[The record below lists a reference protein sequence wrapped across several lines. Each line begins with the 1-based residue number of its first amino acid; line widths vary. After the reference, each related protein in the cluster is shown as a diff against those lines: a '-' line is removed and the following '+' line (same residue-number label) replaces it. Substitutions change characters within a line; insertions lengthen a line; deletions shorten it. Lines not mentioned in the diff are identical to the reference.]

1 LLKESSVTSSSD
13 LEIPERV
20 RALNKV
26 KAEKRIQELRELINR
41 HNHLYYVLDNP
52 EISDSE
58 YDKLM
63 RELIDLESQFPE
75 LITQDSPTQ
84 RIGGKPLA
92 AFKRVTHREA
102 MISLADAFNEGEL
115 RDFHRRVTATV
126 GNQVEYVVELKIDGL
141 AISLTYE
148 NGILVTAATRGDGT
162 VGEDVTQNVKTIK
175 SVPLRL
181 NVTSSNIPSLIE
193 VRGEIYLPKE
203 GFQKLNQER
212 EDMELPT
219 FANPRNAAAGSIRQ
233 LDPKIAAKR
242 PLSTFMYAIGYREGI
257 QFDTH
262 YDVLEFYKACGFR
275 VNPHI
280 KLFESFDDVIDYC
293 MSWREKRD
301 LLPYEIDGMV
311 IKVNS
316 LQHQKILGS
325 TAKNPRWAIAY
336 KFPAEQKVSVIED
349 IIVSVG
355 RTGILT
361 PNAVL
366 TPVSIAGSTVS
377 RATLHNEDYIKEK
390 DIRIGDTV
398 IVQKAGDIIPEVVE
412 VVKEKRTGNE
422 KEFKMPQRCPECGA
436 ETIRVPG
443 EAAYRCTG
451 VSCPAQ
457 IRRSIIHF
465 ASRDAMD
472 IRGLGPAVVSLL
484 LSKNLIKDASD
495 IYFLKKEDLVTL
507 ERMGEKSA
515 GNLIKAIQD
524 SKKQPLNRLI
534 YALGIPFIGSKASF
548 LLAQALVSMEQ
559 LRSATYN
566 QLISIPEIGDK
577 MAESIVTF
585 FKQEQTNKL
594 LDRLSNAGLNMQ
606 EPISTGGLKPL
617 ENLTFVLTGTLEKYS
632 RNEAKEIIE
641 NLGGRVASSV
651 SKKTDYVVVG
661 KDPGSK
667 YDKAVKLGVK
677 IIDEKEFDKLIAAE

>member
-1 LLKESSVTSSSD
+1 D
-13 LEIPERV
+13 
-20 RALNKV
+20 A
-26 KAEKRIQELRELINR
+26 
-41 HNHLYYVLDNP
+41 
-52 EISDSE
+52 E

-75 LITQDSPTQ
+75 LVTPDSPTQ
-84 RIGGKPLA
+84 RIGGEPLP
-92 AFKRVTHREA
+92 AFERVTHREA

-115 RDFHRRVTATV
+115 RDFHRRVAAAV
-126 GNQVEYVVELKIDGL
+126 GEQVEYVVELKIDGL

-181 NVTSSNIPSLIE
+181 NLPPDKTPPLIE
-193 VRGEIYLPKE
+193 VRGEIYIPKE
-203 GFQKLNQER
+203 DFLKLNQER

-233 LDPKIAAKR
+233 LDPKIAAQR
-242 PLSTFMYAIGYREGI
+242 PLSTFMYGIGYREGI
-257 QFDTH
+257 EFESH
-262 YDVLEFYKACGFR
+262 YEVLEFYKTCGFR
-275 VNPHI
+275 VNPYI
-280 KLFESFDDVIDYC
+280 KLFKSFDDVVAYC

-301 LLPYEIDGMV
+301 SLPYEIDGMV

-316 LQHQKILGS
+316 LLQQQILGS
-325 TAKNPRWAIAY
+325 TTKNPRWAIAY
-336 KFPAEQKVSVIED
+336 KFPAEQKVTVIED

-366 TPVSIAGSTVS
+366 RPINIAGSTVS

-390 DIRIGDTV
+390 DIRIGDSV

-412 VVKEKRTGNE
+412 VIKERRTGRE
-422 KEFKMPQRCPECGA
+422 KEFKMPNRCPECGS
-436 ETIRVPG
+436 ETVRLPG
-443 EAAYRCTG
+443 EAAHRCTG
-451 VSCPAQ
+451 VACPAQ

-484 LSKNLIKDASD
+484 LSNNLIQDASD
-495 IYFLKKEDLVTL
+495 IYFIKKEDLIPL

-515 GNLIKAIQD
+515 DNLIKAIQD
-524 SKKQPLNRLI
+524 SKKQPLSRLI
-534 YALGIPFIGSKASF
+534 FALGIPFIGSRAST
-548 LLAQALVSMEQ
+548 LLAEALGSMEKLQ
-559 LRSATYN
+559 TASYDE
-566 QLISIPEIGDK
+566 LIKIPEIGEK

-585 FKQEQTNKL
+585 FKQEQTKKL
-594 LDRLSNAGLNMQ
+594 LKRLKDAGVNMQ
-606 EPISTGGLKPL
+606 EDTPREGKKPL

-632 RNEAKEIIE
+632 RSQAKEIIE
-641 NLGGRVASSV
+641 NLGGRVSSSV
-651 SKKTDYVVVG
+651 SKKTDYVVLG
-661 KDPGSK
+661 RDPGSK
-667 YDKAVKLGVK
+667 YDRAVQLGVK
-677 IIDEKEFDKLIAAE
+677 IIDEKEFERLIALEQ

>member
-1 LLKESSVTSSSD
+1 MD
-13 LEIPERV
+13 RV
-20 RALNKV
+20 QV
-26 KAEKRIQELRELINR
+26 EGRIKELRELINH
-41 HNHLYYVLDNP
+41 HNYLYYVLDNP
-52 EISDSE
+52 QISDAE

-75 LITQDSPTQ
+75 LVTPDSPTQ
-84 RIGGKPLA
+84 RIGGEPLP
-92 AFKRVTHREA
+92 AFERVTHREA

-115 RDFHRRVTATV
+115 RDFHRRVTAVV
-126 GNQVEYVVELKIDGL
+126 GNEVEYVVELKIDGL

-148 NGILVTAATRGDGT
+148 NGVLVTAATRGDGT

-175 SVPLRL
+175 SVPLRI
-181 NVTSSNIPSLIE
+181 NAPSGKMPSLIE
-193 VRGEIYLPKE
+193 VRGEIYIPKE
-203 GFQKLNQER
+203 DFKKLNEER
-212 EDMELPT
+212 EDMELEP

-242 PLSTFMYAIGYREGI
+242 PLSTFIYGIGYVEGI
-257 QFDTH
+257 QFETH
-262 YDVLEFYKACGFR
+262 YQVLEFYKACGFR

-280 KLFESFDDVIDYC
+280 KLFKNFDDVIEYC

-316 LQHQKILGS
+316 LQFQRILGS

-366 TPVSIAGSTVS
+366 KPVNIAGSTVS

-390 DIRIGDTV
+390 DIRIGDSV
-398 IVQKAGDIIPEVVE
+398 IVQKAGDIIPEVVA
-412 VVKEKRTGNE
+412 VVKEKRTGRE
-422 KEFKMPQRCPECGA
+422 KEFKMPKVCPECGS
-436 ETIRVPG
+436 EVIRVPG

-451 VSCPAQ
+451 VACPAQ

-484 LSKNLIKDASD
+484 LSAGLVKDASD
-495 IYFLKKEDLVTL
+495 IYFLKREDLIPL

-515 GNLIKAIQD
+515 DNLIKAIQN
-524 SKKQPLNRLI
+524 SKKQPLSRLI

-548 LLAQALVSMEQ
+548 LLAEALGSMDKLQ
-559 LRSATYN
+559 TATYDE
-566 QLISIPEIGDK
+566 LIKIPEIGSK
-577 MAESIVTF
+577 MAESIITF
-585 FKQEQTNKL
+585 FKQEQTKKL
-594 LDRLSNAGLNMQ
+594 LTRLKEAGVNMEERRQ
-606 EPISTGGLKPL
+606 VEGPKPL

-632 RNEAKEIIE
+632 RKEAKEIIE
-641 NLGGRVASSV
+641 NLGGRVTGSV

-667 YDKAVKLGVK
+667 YDKAVELGVK
-677 IIDEKEFDKLIAAE
+677 IIDENEFDKLIAER

>member
-1 LLKESSVTSSSD
+1 
-13 LEIPERV
+13 
-20 RALNKV
+20 
-26 KAEKRIQELRELINR
+26 
-41 HNHLYYVLDNP
+41 LDNP
-52 EISDSE
+52 EIPDAE

-75 LITQDSPTQ
+75 LIVPDSPTQ
-84 RIGGKPLA
+84 RIGGEPLA
-92 AFKRVTHREA
+92 AFKRVTHREP
-102 MISLADAFNEGEL
+102 MISLADAFSEGDL
-115 RDFHRRVTATV
+115 RDFHRRVTSVV
-126 GNQVEYVVELKIDGL
+126 GDQVEYVVELKIDGL

-148 NGILVTAATRGDGT
+148 NGILVTAATRGDGL
-162 VGEDVTQNVKTIK
+162 VGEDVTHNVKTIK
-175 SVPLRL
+175 SVPLRI
-181 NVTSSNIPSLIE
+181 NPPSGKFPSVIE

-203 GFQKLNQER
+203 GFKKLNEER
-212 EDMELPT
+212 EDMELVP

-233 LDPKIAAKR
+233 LDPKVAAKR
-242 PLSTFMYAIGYREGI
+242 PLSTFIYGIGYVEGI
-257 QFDTH
+257 QFETH
-262 YDVLEFYKACGFR
+262 HEVLEFYKACGFR

-280 KLFESFDDVIDYC
+280 KLFNSFDDVIDYC

-316 LQHQKILGS
+316 LQFQKMLGS

-366 TPVSIAGSTVS
+366 KPVNIAGSTVS

-390 DIRIGDTV
+390 DIRIGDSV

-412 VVKEKRTGNE
+412 VIKEKRTGSE
-422 KEFKMPQRCPECGA
+422 KEFKMPHHCPECGA
-436 ETIRVPG
+436 EVIRIPG

-484 LSKNLIKDASD
+484 LSAGLVKDVSD
-495 IYFLKKEDLVTL
+495 IYFLKKEDLIPL

-515 GNLIKAIQD
+515 DNLINAIQD
-524 SKKQPLNRLI
+524 SKKQPLSRLV

-548 LLAQALVSMEQ
+548 LLAQAFGSMDK
-559 LRSATYN
+559 LKAATYDE
-566 QLISIPEIGDK
+566 LIKIPEIGTK

-594 LDRLSNAGLNMQ
+594 LERLKSVGVNMEEQ
-606 EPISTGGLKPL
+606 RRTEGIRPL

-641 NLGGRVASSV
+641 NLGGRVAGSV

-667 YDKAVKLGVK
+667 YDKAVELGVK
-677 IIDEKEFDKLIAAE
+677 IIDENEFDKLIGTK

>member
-1 LLKESSVTSSSD
+1 VKPLD
-13 LEIPERV
+13 LV
-20 RALNKV
+20 QAQ
-26 KAEKRIQELRELINR
+26 ARIKELRKVINY
-41 HNHLYYVLDNP
+41 HNRLYYVLDNP
-52 EISDSE
+52 EISDAL
-58 YDKLM
+58 YDSLM
-63 RELIDLESQFPE
+63 KELITLESRFPE
-75 LITQDSPTQ
+75 LITSDSPTQ
-84 RIGGKPLA
+84 RVGGKPLA
-92 AFKRVTHREA
+92 AFNRVTHREA
-102 MISLADAFNEGEL
+102 MISLADAFNEGDL
-115 RDFHRRVTATV
+115 RDFHRRVTEAV
-126 GNQVEYVVELKIDGL
+126 GDQVEYVVELKIDGL

-148 NGILVTAATRGDGT
+148 NGVLVTAATRGDGA

-181 NVTSSNIPSLIE
+181 DVPSSQVPTLME

-203 GFQKLNQER
+203 GFQKLNEER
-212 EDMELPT
+212 EDMELPP

-242 PLSTFMYAIGYREGI
+242 PLSTFMYGMGHVEGAW
-257 QFDTH
+257 FDTH
-262 YDVLEFYKACGFR
+262 HEVLEFYKACGFR

-280 KLFESFDDVIDYC
+280 KLFKNFDDVTDYC

-316 LQHQKILGS
+316 LQYQKILGS
-325 TAKNPRWAIAY
+325 TVKNPRWAIAY

-355 RTGILT
+355 RTGTLT

-366 TPVSIAGSTVS
+366 TPVRIAGSTVS

-390 DIRIGDTV
+390 DIRIGDSV

-412 VVKEKRTGNE
+412 VLKEKRTGTE
-422 KEFKMPQRCPECGA
+422 REFKMPHRCPECGS

-443 EAAYRCTG
+443 ESAYRCTG

-472 IRGLGPAVVSLL
+472 IRGLGPAIVSLL
-484 LSKNLIKDASD
+484 LSAGLINDVSD
-495 IYFLKKEDLVTL
+495 IYFLNREDLIPL

-515 GNLIKAIQD
+515 DNLLNAIKS
-524 SKKQPLNRLI
+524 SKMQPLNRLI
-534 YALGIPFIGSKASF
+534 FALGIPFIGSKAGTV
-548 LLAQALVSMEQ
+548 LAQALGTIEKLQ
-559 LRSATYN
+559 TATYDE
-566 QLISIPEIGDK
+566 LVKIPEIGDK

-585 FKQEQTNKL
+585 FKQEQTKKL
-594 LDRLSNAGLNMQ
+594 LSRLKDAGVNFKAQ
-606 EPISTGGLKPL
+606 EDKGGLKPL

-632 RNEAKEIIE
+632 RHEAQEIIE
-641 NLGGRVASSV
+641 NLGGRVTGSV
-651 SKKTDYVVVG
+651 SKKTDYVVSG

-667 YDKAVKLGVK
+667 YEKSIKLGIK
-677 IIDEKEFDKLIAAE
+677 IIGEEEFEDMISEFTT

>member
-1 LLKESSVTSSSD
+1 
-13 LEIPERV
+13 
-20 RALNKV
+20 LNKV
-26 KAEKRIQELRELINR
+26 EAEKRIQELRELINH
-41 HNHLYYVLDNP
+41 HNHLYYVLDRP
-52 EISDSE
+52 EISDAE

-63 RELIDLESQFPE
+63 RELIALESQFPE
-75 LITQDSPTQ
+75 LVTPDSPSQ
-84 RIGGKPLA
+84 RVGGEPLP
-92 AFKRVTHREA
+92 AFNRVTHREA
-102 MISLADAFNEGEL
+102 MISLADAFDEGDL
-115 RDFHRRVTATV
+115 RDFHRRVTAMV
-126 GNQVEYVVELKIDGL
+126 GEQVEYVVELKIDGL

-181 NVTSSNIPSLIE
+181 NLPPEKTPPLIE
-193 VRGEIYLPKE
+193 VRGEIYIPKE
-203 GFQKLNQER
+203 DFQKLNQER

-233 LDPKIAAKR
+233 LDPKIAAQR

-257 QFDTH
+257 EFETH
-262 YDVLEFYKACGFR
+262 CEVLEFYKSCGFR

-280 KLFESFDDVIDYC
+280 KLFDNFDDVIDYC

-301 LLPYEIDGMV
+301 SLPYEIDGMV

-316 LQHQKILGS
+316 LRQQQILGS

-349 IIVSVG
+349 IVVTVG

-366 TPVSIAGSTVS
+366 RPINIAGSTVS
-377 RATLHNEDYIKEK
+377 RATLHNEDYIREK
-390 DIRIGDTV
+390 DIRIGDSV
-398 IVQKAGDIIPEVVE
+398 IVQKAGDIIPEVVA
-412 VVKEKRTGNE
+412 VIKEKRTGNE
-422 KEFKMPQRCPECGA
+422 REFKMPIRCPECGA
-436 ETIRVPG
+436 EAIRLPG
-443 EAAYRCTG
+443 EAAHRCTG
-451 VSCPAQ
+451 VACPAQ

-484 LSKNLIKDASD
+484 LANNLIKDASD
-495 IYFLKKEDLVTL
+495 IYYLKKEDLVPL

-515 GNLIKAIQD
+515 DNLIKAIEN
-524 SKKQPLNRLI
+524 SKKQPLSRLI
-534 YALGIPFIGSKASF
+534 FALGIPFIGSRASSI
-548 LLAQALVSMEQ
+548 LADALGSMEKLQ
-559 LRSATYN
+559 AATYEE
-566 QLISIPEIGDK
+566 LMMIPEIGSK

-585 FKQEQTNKL
+585 FKQEQTTKL
-594 LDRLSNAGLNMQ
+594 LKRLKDAGVNMVEQ
-606 EPISTGGLKPL
+606 RAVPADGKRPL

-632 RNEAKEIIE
+632 RSQATEIIE
-641 NLGGRVASSV
+641 SLGGRVTGSV
-651 SKKTDYVVVG
+651 SKKTDYVVLG

-667 YDKAVKLGVK
+667 YDKAVKLGIK
-677 IIDEKEFDKLIAAE
+677 IIDEKEFERLISEGQQTV

>member
-1 LLKESSVTSSSD
+1 MD
-13 LEIPERV
+13 RV
-20 RALNKV
+20 QV
-26 KAEKRIQELRELINR
+26 EGRIKELRELINH
-41 HNHLYYVLDNP
+41 HNYLYYVLDNP
-52 EISDSE
+52 QISDAE

-75 LITQDSPTQ
+75 LVTPDSPTQ
-84 RIGGKPLA
+84 RIGGEPLP
-92 AFKRVTHREA
+92 AFERVTHREA

-115 RDFHRRVTATV
+115 RDFHRRVVAVV
-126 GNQVEYVVELKIDGL
+126 GNEVEYVVELKIDGL

-148 NGILVTAATRGDGT
+148 NGVLVTAATRGDGT

-175 SVPLRL
+175 SVPLRI
-181 NVTSSNIPSLIE
+181 NAPSGKMPSLIE
-193 VRGEIYLPKE
+193 VRGEIYIPKE
-203 GFQKLNQER
+203 DFKKLNEER
-212 EDMELPT
+212 EDMELEP

-242 PLSTFMYAIGYREGI
+242 PLSTFIYGIGYVEGI
-257 QFDTH
+257 QFETH
-262 YDVLEFYKACGFR
+262 YQVLEFYKACGFR

-280 KLFESFDDVIDYC
+280 KLFKNFDDVIEYC

-316 LQHQKILGS
+316 LQFQRILGS

-366 TPVSIAGSTVS
+366 KPVNIAGSTVS

-390 DIRIGDTV
+390 DIRIGDSV
-398 IVQKAGDIIPEVVE
+398 IVQKAGDIIPEVVA
-412 VVKEKRTGNE
+412 VVKEKRTGRE
-422 KEFKMPQRCPECGA
+422 KEFKMPKVCPECGS
-436 ETIRVPG
+436 EVIRVPG

-451 VSCPAQ
+451 VACPAQ

-484 LSKNLIKDASD
+484 LSAGLVKDASD
-495 IYFLKKEDLVTL
+495 IYFLKREDLIPL

-515 GNLIKAIQD
+515 DNLIKAIQN
-524 SKKQPLNRLI
+524 SKKQPLSRLI

-548 LLAQALVSMEQ
+548 LLAEALGSMDKLQ
-559 LRSATYN
+559 TATYDE
-566 QLISIPEIGDK
+566 LIKIPEIGSK
-577 MAESIVTF
+577 MAESIITF
-585 FKQEQTNKL
+585 FKQEQTKKL
-594 LDRLSNAGLNMQ
+594 LTRLKEAGVNMEERRQ
-606 EPISTGGLKPL
+606 VEGPKPL

-632 RNEAKEIIE
+632 RKEAKEIIE
-641 NLGGRVASSV
+641 NLGGRVTGSV

-667 YDKAVKLGVK
+667 YDKAVELGVK
-677 IIDEKEFDKLIAAE
+677 IIDENEFDKLIAER

>member
-1 LLKESSVTSSSD
+1 M
-13 LEIPERV
+13 
-20 RALNKV
+20 NKV
-26 KAEKRIQELRELINR
+26 EAEKRIQELRELINH
-41 HNHLYYVLDNP
+41 HNHLYYVLDRP
-52 EISDSE
+52 EISDAE

-63 RELIDLESQFPE
+63 RELIALESQFPE
-75 LITQDSPTQ
+75 LVTPDSPSQ
-84 RIGGKPLA
+84 RVGGEPLP
-92 AFKRVTHREA
+92 AFNRVTHREA
-102 MISLADAFNEGEL
+102 MISLADAFDEGDL
-115 RDFHRRVTATV
+115 RDFHRRVTAMV
-126 GNQVEYVVELKIDGL
+126 GEQVEYVVELKIDGL

-181 NVTSSNIPSLIE
+181 NLPPEKTPPLIE
-193 VRGEIYLPKE
+193 VRGEIYIPKE
-203 GFQKLNQER
+203 DFQKLNQER

-233 LDPKIAAKR
+233 LDPKIAAQR

-257 QFDTH
+257 EFETH
-262 YDVLEFYKACGFR
+262 CEVLEFYKSCGFR

-280 KLFESFDDVIDYC
+280 KLFDNFDDVIDYC

-301 LLPYEIDGMV
+301 SLPYEIDGMV

-316 LQHQKILGS
+316 LRQQQILGS

-349 IIVSVG
+349 IVVTVG

-366 TPVSIAGSTVS
+366 RPINIAGSTVS
-377 RATLHNEDYIKEK
+377 RATLHNEDYIREK
-390 DIRIGDTV
+390 DIRIGDSV
-398 IVQKAGDIIPEVVE
+398 IVQKAGDIIPEVVA
-412 VVKEKRTGNE
+412 VIKEKRTGNE
-422 KEFKMPQRCPECGA
+422 REFKMPIRCPECGA
-436 ETIRVPG
+436 EAIRLPG
-443 EAAYRCTG
+443 EAAHRCTG
-451 VSCPAQ
+451 VACPAQ

-484 LSKNLIKDASD
+484 LANNLIKDASD
-495 IYFLKKEDLVTL
+495 IYYLKKEDLVPL

-515 GNLIKAIQD
+515 DNLIKAIEN
-524 SKKQPLNRLI
+524 SKKQPLSRLI
-534 YALGIPFIGSKASF
+534 FALGIPFIGSRASSI
-548 LLAQALVSMEQ
+548 LADALGSMEKLQ
-559 LRSATYN
+559 AATYEE
-566 QLISIPEIGDK
+566 LMMIPEIGSK

-585 FKQEQTNKL
+585 FKQEQTTKL
-594 LDRLSNAGLNMQ
+594 LKRLKDAGVNMVEQ
-606 EPISTGGLKPL
+606 RAVPADGKRPL

-632 RNEAKEIIE
+632 RSQATEIIE
-641 NLGGRVASSV
+641 SLGGRVTGSV
-651 SKKTDYVVVG
+651 SKKTDYVVLG

-667 YDKAVKLGVK
+667 YDKAVKLGIK
-677 IIDEKEFDKLIAAE
+677 IIDEKEFERLISEGQQTV

>member
-1 LLKESSVTSSSD
+1 MD
-13 LEIPERV
+13 RV
-20 RALNKV
+20 QV
-26 KAEKRIQELRELINR
+26 EGRIKELRELINH
-41 HNHLYYVLDNP
+41 HNYLYYVLDNP
-52 EISDSE
+52 QISDAE

-75 LITQDSPTQ
+75 LVTPDSPTQ
-84 RIGGKPLA
+84 RIGGEPLP
-92 AFKRVTHREA
+92 AFERVTHREA

-115 RDFHRRVTATV
+115 RDFHRRVVAAV
-126 GNQVEYVVELKIDGL
+126 GEQVEYVVELKIDGL

-181 NVTSSNIPSLIE
+181 NLPPDKTPPLIE
-193 VRGEIYLPKE
+193 VRGEIYIPKE
-203 GFQKLNQER
+203 DFLKLNQER

-233 LDPKIAAKR
+233 LDPKIAAQR
-242 PLSTFMYAIGYREGI
+242 PLSTFMYGIGYREGI
-257 QFDTH
+257 EFESH
-262 YDVLEFYKACGFR
+262 YEVLEFYKTCGFR
-275 VNPHI
+275 VNPYI
-280 KLFESFDDVIDYC
+280 KLFKSFDDVVAYC

-301 LLPYEIDGMV
+301 SLPYEIDGMV

-316 LQHQKILGS
+316 LLQQQILGS
-325 TAKNPRWAIAY
+325 TTKNPRWAIAY
-336 KFPAEQKVSVIED
+336 KFPAEQKVTVIED

-366 TPVSIAGSTVS
+366 RPINIAGSTVS

-390 DIRIGDTV
+390 DIRIGDSV

-412 VVKEKRTGNE
+412 VIKERRTGRE
-422 KEFKMPQRCPECGA
+422 KEFKMPNRCPECGS
-436 ETIRVPG
+436 ETVRLPG
-443 EAAYRCTG
+443 EAAHRCTG
-451 VSCPAQ
+451 VACPAQ

-484 LSKNLIKDASD
+484 LSNNLIQDASD
-495 IYFLKKEDLVTL
+495 IYFIKKEDLIPL

-515 GNLIKAIQD
+515 DNLIKAIQD
-524 SKKQPLNRLI
+524 SKKQPLSRLI
-534 YALGIPFIGSKASF
+534 FALGIPFIGSRAST
-548 LLAQALVSMEQ
+548 LLAEALGSMEKLQ
-559 LRSATYN
+559 TASYDE
-566 QLISIPEIGDK
+566 LIKIPEIGEK

-585 FKQEQTNKL
+585 FKQEQTKKL
-594 LDRLSNAGLNMQ
+594 LKRLKDAGVNMQ
-606 EPISTGGLKPL
+606 EDTPREGKKPL

-632 RNEAKEIIE
+632 RSQAKEIIE
-641 NLGGRVASSV
+641 NLGGRVSSSV
-651 SKKTDYVVVG
+651 SKKTDYVVLG
-661 KDPGSK
+661 RDPGSK
-667 YDKAVKLGVK
+667 YDRAVQLGVK
-677 IIDEKEFDKLIAAE
+677 IIDEKEFERLIALEQ

>member
-1 LLKESSVTSSSD
+1 
-13 LEIPERV
+13 V
-20 RALNKV
+20 RFLDKAQ
-26 KAEKRIQELRELINR
+26 AEKRIQELRQVIDH
-41 HNHLYYVLDNP
+41 HNYLYYVLDNP
-52 EISDSE
+52 EIPDAE

-75 LITQDSPTQ
+75 LIVPDSPTQ
-84 RIGGKPLA
+84 RIGGEPLA
-92 AFKRVTHREA
+92 AFKRVTHREP
-102 MISLADAFNEGEL
+102 MISLADAFSEGDL
-115 RDFHRRVTATV
+115 RDFHRRVTSVV
-126 GNQVEYVVELKIDGL
+126 GDQVEYVVELKIDGL

-148 NGILVTAATRGDGT
+148 NGILVTAATRGDGL
-162 VGEDVTQNVKTIK
+162 VGEDVTHNVKTIK
-175 SVPLRL
+175 SVPLRI
-181 NVTSSNIPSLIE
+181 NPPSGKFPSVIE

-203 GFQKLNQER
+203 GFKKLNEER
-212 EDMELPT
+212 EDMELVP

-233 LDPKIAAKR
+233 LDPKVAAKR
-242 PLSTFMYAIGYREGI
+242 PLSTFIYGIGYVEGI
-257 QFDTH
+257 QFETH
-262 YDVLEFYKACGFR
+262 HEVLEFYKACGFR

-280 KLFESFDDVIDYC
+280 KLFNSFDDVIDYC

-316 LQHQKILGS
+316 LQFQKMLGS

-366 TPVSIAGSTVS
+366 KPVNIAGSTVS

-390 DIRIGDTV
+390 DIRIGDSV

-412 VVKEKRTGNE
+412 VIKEKRTGSE
-422 KEFKMPQRCPECGA
+422 KEFKMPHHCPECGA
-436 ETIRVPG
+436 EVIRIPG

-484 LSKNLIKDASD
+484 LSAGLVKDVSD
-495 IYFLKKEDLVTL
+495 IYFLKKEDLVPL

-515 GNLIKAIQD
+515 DNLINAIQD
-524 SKKQPLNRLI
+524 SKKQPLSRLV

-548 LLAQALVSMEQ
+548 LLAQAFGSMDK
-559 LRSATYN
+559 LKAATYDE
-566 QLISIPEIGDK
+566 LIKIPEIGTK
-577 MAESIVTF
+577 MAESIITF

-594 LDRLSNAGLNMQ
+594 LERLKSVGVNMEEQ
-606 EPISTGGLKPL
+606 RRTEGIRPL

-641 NLGGRVASSV
+641 SLGGRVTSSV

-667 YDKAVKLGVK
+667 YDKAVELGVK
-677 IIDEKEFDKLIAAE
+677 IIDENEFDKLIGTKQ

>member
-1 LLKESSVTSSSD
+1 LD
-13 LEIPERV
+13 RV
-20 RALNKV
+20 QV
-26 KAEKRIQELRELINR
+26 EGRIKELRELINH
-41 HNHLYYVLDNP
+41 HNYLYYVLDNP
-52 EISDSE
+52 QISDAE

-75 LITQDSPTQ
+75 LVTPDSPTQ
-84 RIGGKPLA
+84 RIGGEPLP
-92 AFKRVTHREA
+92 AFERVTHREA

-115 RDFHRRVTATV
+115 RDFHRRVVAAV
-126 GNQVEYVVELKIDGL
+126 GEQVEYVVELKIDGL

-181 NVTSSNIPSLIE
+181 NLPPDKTPPLIE
-193 VRGEIYLPKE
+193 VRGEIYIPKE
-203 GFQKLNQER
+203 DFLKLNQER

-233 LDPKIAAKR
+233 LDPKIAAQR
-242 PLSTFMYAIGYREGI
+242 PLSTFMYGIGYREGI
-257 QFDTH
+257 EFESH
-262 YDVLEFYKACGFR
+262 YEVLEFYKTCGFR
-275 VNPHI
+275 VNPYI
-280 KLFESFDDVIDYC
+280 KLFKSFDDVVAYC

-301 LLPYEIDGMV
+301 SLPYEIDGMV

-316 LQHQKILGS
+316 LLQQQILGS
-325 TAKNPRWAIAY
+325 TTKNPRWAIAY
-336 KFPAEQKVSVIED
+336 KFPAEQKVTVIED

-366 TPVSIAGSTVS
+366 RPINIAGSTVS

-390 DIRIGDTV
+390 DIRIGDSV

-412 VVKEKRTGNE
+412 VIKERRTGRE
-422 KEFKMPQRCPECGA
+422 KEFKMPNRCPECGS
-436 ETIRVPG
+436 ETVRLPG
-443 EAAYRCTG
+443 EAAHRCTG
-451 VSCPAQ
+451 VACPAQ

-484 LSKNLIKDASD
+484 LSNNLIQDASD
-495 IYFLKKEDLVTL
+495 IYFIKKEDLIPL

-515 GNLIKAIQD
+515 DNLIKAIQD
-524 SKKQPLNRLI
+524 SKKQPLSRLI
-534 YALGIPFIGSKASF
+534 FALGIPFIGSRAST
-548 LLAQALVSMEQ
+548 LLAEALGSMEKLQ
-559 LRSATYN
+559 TASYDE
-566 QLISIPEIGDK
+566 LIKIPEIGEK

-585 FKQEQTNKL
+585 FKQEQTKKL
-594 LDRLSNAGLNMQ
+594 LKRLKDAGVNMQ
-606 EPISTGGLKPL
+606 EDTPREGKKPL

-632 RNEAKEIIE
+632 RSQAKEIIE
-641 NLGGRVASSV
+641 NLGGRVSSSV
-651 SKKTDYVVVG
+651 SKKTDYVVLG
-661 KDPGSK
+661 RDPGSK
-667 YDKAVKLGVK
+667 YDRAVQLGVK
-677 IIDEKEFDKLIAAE
+677 IIDEKEFERLIALEQ

>member
-1 LLKESSVTSSSD
+1 VK
-13 LEIPERV
+13 
-20 RALNKV
+20 ALNKV
-26 KAEKRIQELRELINR
+26 EAEKRIQELRELINH
-41 HNHLYYVLDNP
+41 HNHLYYVLDRP
-52 EISDSE
+52 EISDAE

-63 RELIDLESQFPE
+63 RELIALESQFPE
-75 LITQDSPTQ
+75 LVTPDSPSQ
-84 RIGGKPLA
+84 RVGGEPLP
-92 AFKRVTHREA
+92 AFNRVTHREA
-102 MISLADAFNEGEL
+102 MISLADAFDEGDL
-115 RDFHRRVTATV
+115 RDFHRRVTAMV
-126 GNQVEYVVELKIDGL
+126 GEQVEYVVELKIDGL

-181 NVTSSNIPSLIE
+181 NLPPEKTPPLIE
-193 VRGEIYLPKE
+193 VRGEIYIPKE
-203 GFQKLNQER
+203 DFQKLNQER

-233 LDPKIAAKR
+233 LDPKIAAQR

-257 QFDTH
+257 EFETH
-262 YDVLEFYKACGFR
+262 CEVLEFYKSCGFR

-280 KLFESFDDVIDYC
+280 KLFDNFDDVIDYC

-301 LLPYEIDGMV
+301 SLPYEIDGMV

-316 LQHQKILGS
+316 LRQQQILGS

-349 IIVSVG
+349 IVVTVG

-366 TPVSIAGSTVS
+366 RPINIAGSTVS
-377 RATLHNEDYIKEK
+377 RATLHNEDYIREK
-390 DIRIGDTV
+390 DIRIGDSV
-398 IVQKAGDIIPEVVE
+398 IVQKAGDIIPEVVA
-412 VVKEKRTGNE
+412 VIKEKRTGNE
-422 KEFKMPQRCPECGA
+422 REFKMPIRCPECGA
-436 ETIRVPG
+436 EAIRLPG
-443 EAAYRCTG
+443 EAAHRCTG
-451 VSCPAQ
+451 VACPAQ

-484 LSKNLIKDASD
+484 LANNLIKDASD
-495 IYFLKKEDLVTL
+495 IYYLKKEDLVPL

-515 GNLIKAIQD
+515 DNLIKAIEN
-524 SKKQPLNRLI
+524 SKKQPLSRLI
-534 YALGIPFIGSKASF
+534 FALGIPFIGSRASSI
-548 LLAQALVSMEQ
+548 LADALGSMEKLQ
-559 LRSATYN
+559 AATYEE
-566 QLISIPEIGDK
+566 LMMIPEIGSK

-585 FKQEQTNKL
+585 FKQEQTTKL
-594 LDRLSNAGLNMQ
+594 LKRLKDAGVNMVEQ
-606 EPISTGGLKPL
+606 RAVPADGKRPL

-632 RNEAKEIIE
+632 RSQATEIIE
-641 NLGGRVASSV
+641 SLGGRVTGSV
-651 SKKTDYVVVG
+651 SKKTDYVVLG

-667 YDKAVKLGVK
+667 YDKAVKLGIK
-677 IIDEKEFDKLIAAE
+677 IIDEKEFERLISEGQQTV

>member
-1 LLKESSVTSSSD
+1 MD
-13 LEIPERV
+13 RV
-20 RALNKV
+20 QV
-26 KAEKRIQELRELINR
+26 EGRIKELRELINH
-41 HNHLYYVLDNP
+41 HNYLYYVLDNP
-52 EISDSE
+52 QISDAE

-75 LITQDSPTQ
+75 LVTPDSPTQ
-84 RIGGKPLA
+84 RIGGEPLP
-92 AFKRVTHREA
+92 AFERVTHREA

-115 RDFHRRVTATV
+115 RDFHRRVVAAV
-126 GNQVEYVVELKIDGL
+126 GEQVEYVVELKIDGL

-181 NVTSSNIPSLIE
+181 NLPPDKTPPLIE
-193 VRGEIYLPKE
+193 VRGEIYIPKE
-203 GFQKLNQER
+203 DFLKLNQER

-233 LDPKIAAKR
+233 LDPKIAAQR
-242 PLSTFMYAIGYREGI
+242 PLSTFMYGIGYREGI
-257 QFDTH
+257 EFESH
-262 YDVLEFYKACGFR
+262 YEVLEFYKTCGFR
-275 VNPHI
+275 VNPYI
-280 KLFESFDDVIDYC
+280 KLFKSFDDVVAYC

-301 LLPYEIDGMV
+301 SLPYEIDGMV

-316 LQHQKILGS
+316 LLQQQILGS
-325 TAKNPRWAIAY
+325 TTKNPRWAIAY
-336 KFPAEQKVSVIED
+336 KFPAEQKVTVIED

-366 TPVSIAGSTVS
+366 RPINIAGSTVS

-390 DIRIGDTV
+390 DIRIGDSV
-398 IVQKAGDIIPEVVE
+398 ILQKAGDIIPEVVE
-412 VVKEKRTGNE
+412 VIKERRTGRE
-422 KEFKMPQRCPECGA
+422 KEFKMPNRCPECGS
-436 ETIRVPG
+436 ETVRLPG
-443 EAAYRCTG
+443 EAAHRCTG
-451 VSCPAQ
+451 VACPAQ

-484 LSKNLIKDASD
+484 LSAGLVKDASD
-495 IYFLKKEDLVTL
+495 IYFLKREDLIPL

-515 GNLIKAIQD
+515 DNLIKAIQD
-524 SKKQPLNRLI
+524 SKKQPLSRLI

-548 LLAQALVSMEQ
+548 LLAEALGSMDKLQ
-559 LRSATYN
+559 TATYDE
-566 QLISIPEIGDK
+566 LIKIPEIGSK
-577 MAESIVTF
+577 MAESIITF
-585 FKQEQTNKL
+585 FKQEQTKKL
-594 LDRLSNAGLNMQ
+594 LTRLKEAGVNMEERRQ
-606 EPISTGGLKPL
+606 VEGPKPL

-632 RNEAKEIIE
+632 RKEAKEIIE
-641 NLGGRVASSV
+641 NLGGRVTGSV

-667 YDKAVKLGVK
+667 YDKAVELGVK
-677 IIDEKEFDKLIAAE
+677 IIDENEFDKLIAER

>member
-1 LLKESSVTSSSD
+1 MRFLDKAQA
-13 LEIPERV
+13 ER
-20 RALNKV
+20 
-26 KAEKRIQELRELINR
+26 RIQELRQIINH

-52 EISDSE
+52 EIPDAE

-75 LITQDSPTQ
+75 LIVPDSPTQ
-84 RIGGKPLA
+84 RIGGEPLA
-92 AFKRVTHREA
+92 AFKRVTHREP
-102 MISLADAFNEGEL
+102 MISLADAFSEGDL
-115 RDFHRRVTATV
+115 RDFHRRVTSVV
-126 GNQVEYVVELKIDGL
+126 GDQVEYVVELKIDGL

-148 NGILVTAATRGDGT
+148 NGILVTAATRGDGL
-162 VGEDVTQNVKTIK
+162 VGEDVTHNVKTIK
-175 SVPLRL
+175 SVPLRI
-181 NVTSSNIPSLIE
+181 NPPSGKFPSVIE

-203 GFQKLNQER
+203 GFKKLNEER
-212 EDMELPT
+212 EDMELVP

-233 LDPKIAAKR
+233 LDPKVAAKR
-242 PLSTFMYAIGYREGI
+242 PLSTFIYGIGYVEGI
-257 QFDTH
+257 QFETH
-262 YDVLEFYKACGFR
+262 HEVLEFYKACGFR

-280 KLFESFDDVIDYC
+280 KLFNSFDDVIDYC

-316 LQHQKILGS
+316 LQFQKMLGS

-366 TPVSIAGSTVS
+366 KPVNIAGSTVS

-390 DIRIGDTV
+390 DIRIGDSV

-412 VVKEKRTGNE
+412 VIKEKRTGSE
-422 KEFKMPQRCPECGA
+422 KEFKMPHHCPECGA
-436 ETIRVPG
+436 EVIRIPG

-484 LSKNLIKDASD
+484 LSAGLVKDVSD
-495 IYFLKKEDLVTL
+495 IYFLKKEDLIPL

-515 GNLIKAIQD
+515 DNLINAIQD
-524 SKKQPLNRLI
+524 SKKQPLSRLV

-548 LLAQALVSMEQ
+548 LLAQAFGSMDK
-559 LRSATYN
+559 LKAATYDE
-566 QLISIPEIGDK
+566 LIKIPEIGTK

-585 FKQEQTNKL
+585 FKQEQTNNL
-594 LDRLSNAGLNMQ
+594 LERLKNAGVNMEEQ
-606 EPISTGGLKPL
+606 KRSEGIRPL

-641 NLGGRVASSV
+641 SLGGRVTSSV

-667 YDKAVKLGVK
+667 YDKAVELGVK
-677 IIDEKEFDKLIAAE
+677 IIDENEFDKLIGTKQ

>member
-1 LLKESSVTSSSD
+1 LD
-13 LEIPERV
+13 RV
-20 RALNKV
+20 QV
-26 KAEKRIQELRELINR
+26 EGRIKELRELINH
-41 HNHLYYVLDNP
+41 HNYLYYVLDNP
-52 EISDSE
+52 QISDAE

-75 LITQDSPTQ
+75 LVTPDSPTQ
-84 RIGGKPLA
+84 RIGGEPLP
-92 AFKRVTHREA
+92 AFERVTHREA

-115 RDFHRRVTATV
+115 RDFHRRVAAAV
-126 GNQVEYVVELKIDGL
+126 GEQVEYVVELKIDGL

-181 NVTSSNIPSLIE
+181 NLPPDKTPPLIE
-193 VRGEIYLPKE
+193 VRGEIYIPKE
-203 GFQKLNQER
+203 DFLKLNQER

-233 LDPKIAAKR
+233 LDPKIAAQR
-242 PLSTFMYAIGYREGI
+242 PLSTFMYGIGYREGI
-257 QFDTH
+257 EFESH
-262 YDVLEFYKACGFR
+262 YEVLEFYKTCGFR
-275 VNPHI
+275 VNPYI
-280 KLFESFDDVIDYC
+280 KLFKSFDDVVAYC

-301 LLPYEIDGMV
+301 SLPYEIDGMV

-316 LQHQKILGS
+316 LLQQQILGS
-325 TAKNPRWAIAY
+325 TTKNPRWAIAY
-336 KFPAEQKVSVIED
+336 KFPAEQKVTVIED

-366 TPVSIAGSTVS
+366 RPINIAGSTVS

-390 DIRIGDTV
+390 DIRIGDSV

-412 VVKEKRTGNE
+412 VIKERRTGRE
-422 KEFKMPQRCPECGA
+422 KEFKMPNRCPECGS
-436 ETIRVPG
+436 ETVRLPG
-443 EAAYRCTG
+443 EAAHRCTG
-451 VSCPAQ
+451 VACPAQ

-484 LSKNLIKDASD
+484 LSNNLIQDASD
-495 IYFLKKEDLVTL
+495 IYFIKKEDLIPL

-515 GNLIKAIQD
+515 DNLIKAIQD
-524 SKKQPLNRLI
+524 SKKQPLSRLI
-534 YALGIPFIGSKASF
+534 FALGIPFIGSKASF
-548 LLAQALVSMEQ
+548 LLAEALGSMDKLQ
-559 LRSATYN
+559 TATYDE
-566 QLISIPEIGDK
+566 LIKIPEIGSK
-577 MAESIVTF
+577 MAESIITF
-585 FKQEQTNKL
+585 FKQEQTKKL
-594 LDRLSNAGLNMQ
+594 LTRLKEAGVNMEERRQ
-606 EPISTGGLKPL
+606 VEGPKPL

-632 RNEAKEIIE
+632 RKEAKEIIE
-641 NLGGRVASSV
+641 NLGGRVTGSV

-667 YDKAVKLGVK
+667 YDKAVELGVK
-677 IIDEKEFDKLIAAE
+677 IIDENEFDKLIAER

>member
-1 LLKESSVTSSSD
+1 MRFLDK
-13 LEIPERV
+13 
-20 RALNKV
+20 AQ
-26 KAEKRIQELRELINR
+26 AEKRIQELRQVIDH
-41 HNHLYYVLDNP
+41 HNYLYYVLDNP
-52 EISDSE
+52 EISDAE

-63 RELIDLESQFPE
+63 RELTDLESQFPE
-75 LITQDSPTQ
+75 LIVPDSPTQ
-84 RIGGKPLA
+84 RIGGEPLA
-92 AFKRVTHREA
+92 AFKRVTHREP
-102 MISLADAFNEGEL
+102 MISLADAFSEGDL
-115 RDFHRRVTATV
+115 RDFHRRVTSVV
-126 GNQVEYVVELKIDGL
+126 GDQVEYVVELKIDGL

-148 NGILVTAATRGDGT
+148 NGILVTAATRGDGL
-162 VGEDVTQNVKTIK
+162 VGEDVTHNVKTIK
-175 SVPLRL
+175 SVPLRI
-181 NVTSSNIPSLIE
+181 NPPSGKFPSVIE

-203 GFQKLNQER
+203 GFKKLNEER
-212 EDMELPT
+212 EDMELVP

-233 LDPKIAAKR
+233 LDPKVAAKR
-242 PLSTFMYAIGYREGI
+242 PLSTFIYGIGYVEGI
-257 QFDTH
+257 QFETH
-262 YDVLEFYKACGFR
+262 HEVLEFYKACGFR

-280 KLFESFDDVIDYC
+280 KLFNSFDDVIDYC

-316 LQHQKILGS
+316 LQFQKMLGS

-366 TPVSIAGSTVS
+366 KPVNIAGSTVS

-390 DIRIGDTV
+390 DIRIGDSV

-412 VVKEKRTGNE
+412 VIKEKRTGSE
-422 KEFKMPQRCPECGA
+422 KEFKMPHHCPECGA
-436 ETIRVPG
+436 EVIRIPG

-484 LSKNLIKDASD
+484 LSAGLVKDVSD
-495 IYFLKKEDLVTL
+495 IYFLKKEDLIPL

-515 GNLIKAIQD
+515 DNLINAIQD
-524 SKKQPLNRLI
+524 SKKQPLSRLV

-548 LLAQALVSMEQ
+548 LLAQAFGSMDK
-559 LRSATYN
+559 LKAATYDE
-566 QLISIPEIGDK
+566 LIKIPEIGTK

-585 FKQEQTNKL
+585 FKQEQTNNL
-594 LDRLSNAGLNMQ
+594 LERLKNAGVNMEEQ
-606 EPISTGGLKPL
+606 KRSEGIRPL

-641 NLGGRVASSV
+641 SLGGRVTSSV

-667 YDKAVKLGVK
+667 YDKAVELGVK
-677 IIDEKEFDKLIAAE
+677 IIDENEFDKLIGTKQ